1 MFSINVHGLNLSMG
15 KKLEPRTV
23 LHRFTEIVN
32 KLKRKP
38 NILWVDQGR
47 ERYNSLR

>member
-1 MFSINVHGLNLSMG
+1 MG
-15 KKLEPRTV
+15 KKLEPTEI
-23 LHRFTEIVN
+23 TEIVN

>member
-1 MFSINVHGLNLSMG
+1 MLYVFSTNVHGLNLSMG
-15 KKLEPRTV
+15 KKLEPTEI
-23 LHRFTEIVN
+23 TEIVN